1 MTLLTNQKTL
11 LTNQKTLVFNQK
23 TLLTNQK
30 SLLTNQKTLLVNKKT
45 QLTNQ
50 RAGHA
55 PGLAAGRQGHGELH
69 GVVGEVGGGED
80 LLEDVR
86 SQLQPRVV
94 GRQGIGAVTALL
106 VLLEIYRL

>member
-1 MTLLTNQKTL
+1 M
-11 LTNQKTLVFNQK
+11 
-23 TLLTNQK
+23 
-30 SLLTNQKTLLVNKKT
+30 
-45 QLTNQ
+45 TNQ

-69 GVVGEVGGGED
+69 GVVGEVVGGED

-106 VLLEIYRL
+106 VLVEIQTLSKKFFFFNKNKN